1 MNRKKTKT
9 IVIGGGAAG
18 LMAAGRAAECGA
30 QVLLLE
36 KMGQTGRKIGI
47 SGKGRCNLTN
57 SAELTEFISHFG
69 KNGKFL
75 RHCFNFFFTSDLV
88 AFFEDKGLSLETE
101 RGGRIFP
108 RSGRAL
114 DVVRALNQWL
124 NKQNV
129 SVKKESP
136 VTSIIVQGNRVTG
149 VICSGKKLS
158 CDTVILAT
166 GGKSY
171 PRTGSTG
178 DGYRLATELGHALAP
193 LRPALVPLE
202 CRDKKVT
209 RLAGLNL
216 KNISVRLYIN
226 DKRKGQ
232 EFGEISFT
240 TTGVSG
246 PVALTLSG
254 MVVDYLKEADRV
266 SLSIDL
272 KPGLSDKQLANRLIR
287 DFEKRSGEPVSS
299 LLRGLIP
306 SQLIDICLESCGIP
320 SDIDT
325 SAFPAKTRKRLAVW
339 LKNFRFDISGFR
351 GFNEAIITAGGVSLK
366 EVNPKTMESKRIKG
380 LFIVGELLDIQAD
393 TGGYNLQAA
402 FSTGWLAG
410 SSQG

>member
-1 MNRKKTKT
+1 MKQTKT

-30 QVLLLE
+30 QVLLFE

-47 SGKGRCNLTN
+47 SGKGRCNLSN

-69 KNGKFL
+69 RNGKFL
-75 RHCFNFFFTSDLV
+75 RHSFNSFFADSLV
-88 AFFEDKGLSLETE
+88 TFFENKGLPLETE

-108 RSGRAL
+108 RSSRAL
-114 DVVRALNQWL
+114 DVVKILNEWL
-124 NKQNV
+124 TRQNV
-129 SVKKESP
+129 TVKKESP
-136 VTSIIVQGNRVTG
+136 VTSIIARDNVVTG
-149 VICSGKKLS
+149 VICKGKKLA

-178 DGYRLATELGHALAP
+178 DGYRMAVELGHTLTP

-216 KNISVRLYIN
+216 KNINVRLYIN
-226 DKRKGQ
+226 DKRKSQ
-232 EFGEISFT
+232 EFGELSFT
-240 TTGVSG
+240 QTGVSG

-254 MVVDYLKEADRV
+254 IIVDCLNDADKI

-272 KPGLSDKQLANRLIR
+272 KPALSDKQLANRLIR
-287 DFEKRSGEPVSS
+287 DFEKRNGEPVDS
-299 LLRGLIP
+299 LLRGLMP
-306 SQLIDICLESCGIP
+306 YQLINTCLESCGIP
-320 SDIDT
+320 PDIDT
-325 SAFPAKTRKRLAVW
+325 GAFPAKMRKKLAVW

-366 EVNPKTMESKRIKG
+366 EVDPKTMESKRIKG

-410 SSQG
+410 SSQR

>member
-1 MNRKKTKT
+1 MHQNKPKT

-30 QVLLLE
+30 HVLLLE

-75 RHCFNFFFTSDLV
+75 RHSFDCFFTSELV
-88 AFFEDKGLSLETE
+88 TFFEEKGLPLETE

-108 RSGRAL
+108 KSGRAL
-114 DVVRALNQWL
+114 DVVRVLNKWL
-124 NKQNV
+124 VKQNV
-129 SVKKESP
+129 IVRKESP
-136 VTSIIVQGNRVTG
+136 VTAILVKDGRAAG
-149 VICSGKKLS
+149 VICKEEKLS
-158 CDTVILAT
+158 CDNIILAT

-178 DGYRLATELGHALAP
+178 DGYRLAEELGHTLTP

-202 CRDKKVT
+202 CNDKRVT

-216 KNISVRLYIN
+216 KNVCVRLYVN
-226 DKRKGQ
+226 GKRKGQ
-232 EFGEISFT
+232 EQGEVTFSR
-240 TTGVSG
+240 TGIGG
-246 PVALTLSG
+246 PVVLTMSG
-254 MVVDYLKEADRV
+254 TAVDCLNKTDKV

-272 KPGLSDKQLANRLIR
+272 KPGLSDKQLSNRLIR
-287 DFEKRSGEPVSS
+287 DFEKRKGEPIDS
-299 LLRGLIP
+299 LLRGLMPYQLVDTCLVSCEIP
-306 SQLIDICLESCGIP
+306 LDV
-320 SDIDT
+320 DT
-325 SAFPAKTRKRLAVW
+325 HAFPAKMRKRLAGW
-339 LKNFRFDISGFR
+339 LKNFSFEISGFR
-351 GFNEAIITAGGVSLK
+351 GFNEAIVTAGGVRLK
-366 EVNPKTMESKRIKG
+366 EINPKTMESRYTKG

>member
-1 MNRKKTKT
+1 MSRKTTKT

-18 LMAAGRAAECGA
+18 LMASGQAAECGA
-30 QVLLLE
+30 QVVLLE

-57 SAELTEFISHFG
+57 SAELTKFISHFG

-75 RHCFNFFFTSDLV
+75 RHCFHSFFTDDLV
-88 AFFEDKGLSLETE
+88 TFFEDKGLPLEIE

-114 DVVRALNQWL
+114 DVVRTLNQWL
-124 NKQNV
+124 THRNV

-136 VTSIIVQGNRVTG
+136 VTSITVQDNRVTG
-149 VICSGKKLS
+149 VICNGKKLS
-158 CDTVILAT
+158 CDAVILAT

-178 DGYRLATELGHALAP
+178 DGYRLATELGHSLTP

-209 RLAGLNL
+209 RLAGLTL
-216 KNISVRLYIN
+216 RNINVRLYIN
-226 DKRKGQ
+226 DKRRNQ
-232 EFGEISFT
+232 EFGEIAFT

-246 PVALTLSG
+246 PVPLTLSG
-254 MVVDYLKEADRV
+254 MVVDCLKGADRI

-287 DFEKRSGEPVSS
+287 DFEKRGGEPVDS
-299 LLRGLIP
+299 LLRGLMP
-306 SQLIDICLESCGIP
+306 YQLVDTCLESCGIP
-320 SDIDT
+320 LDIDT
-325 SAFPAKTRKRLAVW
+325 SAFPAKMRKKLAVW
-339 LKNFRFDISGFR
+339 LKNFHFDISGFR
-351 GFNEAIITAGGVSLK
+351 GFNEPIITAGGVSLK
-366 EVNPKTMESKRIKG
+366 EIDPKAMESKLIKG

>member
-1 MNRKKTKT
+1 MHQKKSKT
-9 IVIGGGAAG
+9 IVIGAGAAG
-18 LMAAGRAAECGA
+18 LIAAGRAAECGA
-30 QVLLLE
+30 HVVLLE

-57 SAELTEFISHFG
+57 SAELAEFISHFG

-75 RHCFNFFFTSDLV
+75 RHCFDCFFTSDLV
-88 AFFEDKGLSLETE
+88 SFFEEKGLPLETE

-108 RSGRAL
+108 QSGRAL
-114 DVVRALNQWL
+114 DVVRVLNQWL
-124 NKQNV
+124 IGQNV
-129 SVKKESP
+129 IIRKESP
-136 VTSIIVQGNRVTG
+136 VTSILVKNGRVTG
-149 VICSGKKLS
+149 VICNGEKLS
-158 CDTVILAT
+158 CDNIILAT

-178 DGYRLATELGHALAP
+178 DGYRLATALGHTLTP

-202 CRDKKVT
+202 CNDKWVT
-209 RLAGLNL
+209 RMAGLNL
-216 KNISVRLYIN
+216 KNVNVRLYIN

-232 EFGEISFT
+232 ELGEITFSR
-240 TTGVSG
+240 TGVGG
-246 PVALTLSG
+246 PVALTMSG
-254 MVVDYLKEADRV
+254 TAVDCLNKADKV

-272 KPGLSDKQLANRLIR
+272 KPGLSDKQLSNRLIR
-287 DFEKRSGEPVSS
+287 DFDKRKGEPIES

-306 SQLIDICLESCGIP
+306 YQLVDTCLASCEIP
-320 SDIDT
+320 LDVDT
-325 SAFPAKTRKRLAVW
+325 RAFPSKMRKRLAVW
-339 LKNFRFDISGFR
+339 LKNFRFEISGFR
-351 GFNEAIITAGGVSLK
+351 GFNEAIVTAGGVRLK
-366 EVNPKTMESKRIKG
+366 EIDPKTMESKYIKG